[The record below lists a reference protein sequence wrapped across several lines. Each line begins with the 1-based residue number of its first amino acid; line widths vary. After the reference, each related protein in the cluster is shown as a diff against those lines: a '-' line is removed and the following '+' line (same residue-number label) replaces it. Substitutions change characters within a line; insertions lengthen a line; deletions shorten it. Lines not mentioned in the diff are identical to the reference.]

1 MYTVFDRE
9 QLSVLLR
16 DFYELTGLRTVVF
29 NAEGA
34 DILSYPETLPEFCRL
49 VRSSPAG
56 SAGCRLC
63 DRGACVQARQERR
76 PVIYPCHAGLIE
88 VIAPILVDGAA
99 VGYLLLSHIV
109 QGADEEAEWAQVQQL
124 CAGYGLD
131 PETLR
136 PAYQALPR
144 TPYRTLRAA
153 ADLLSMA
160 ARDACRAGL
169 ARLAPDSPLQRLDNY
184 LAEHLAEDLPCERL
198 CRELNMSRTAL
209 YQLARQAYGCGISEQ
224 ITRLRVARALEL
236 LENTDLPNREICQRV
251 GIRDYN
257 YFFRVFRRQTG
268 FTPRDWRARRAG
280 QTLTQPVY
288 PEVGADE

>member
-29 NAEGA
+29 NAEGT

-131 PETLR
+131 PETLL
-136 PAYQALPR
+136 PA
-144 TPYRTLRAA
+144 
-153 ADLLSMA
+153 
-160 ARDACRAGL
+160 C
-169 ARLAPDSPLQRLDNY
+169 
-184 LAEHLAEDLPCERL
+184 
-198 CRELNMSRTAL
+198 
-209 YQLARQAYGCGISEQ
+209 
-224 ITRLRVARALEL
+224 
-236 LENTDLPNREICQRV
+236 
-251 GIRDYN
+251 
-257 YFFRVFRRQTG
+257 
-268 FTPRDWRARRAG
+268 
-280 QTLTQPVY
+280 
-288 PEVGADE
+288 